1 MKKYVLIIVALIVLY
16 YFTIP
21 VEVKDKVINKDNQI
35 VIVAFNNNEFT
46 MSIDE
51 YVLGVLAC
59 EMPALFNEEALK
71 AEAVAIRTFYMYNKL
86 KHEDYVAKNSDQCY
100 VDEDKMR
107 ENWNV
112 KYDEYLSKLRNIV
125 NETKNE
131 YITYEGD
138 IIASF
143 YFSLSNG
150 YTENASD
157 VFSIDL
163 PYLVSTSSQWDENV
177 KTFESNMQIEMPT
190 FLSKLGLFDNNYVEV
205 NNIVK
210 TKSNRVKSLTINQ
223 KCFTVIEIR
232 KLLNLRSTDFEISVH
247 DDIVNIN
254 TKGYGHGVGMSQY
267 GANEMAKMGYK
278 YDEILSYYY
287 KDTKIT
293 KIDV

>member
-210 TKSNRVKSLTINQ
+210 TKSNRVK
-223 KCFTVIEIR
+223 
-232 KLLNLRSTDFEISVH
+232 
-247 DDIVNIN
+247 N